1 MKLFLSHRLV
11 RLLGLMALAALL
23 AACSPSGVYTR
34 WNEFVA
40 EQQGLGARQ
49 LALPD
54 GHLLYRDGGKG
65 QPVLLIHGFGG
76 DGLVNWKPQMLDLV
90 RDHRVIV
97 PDLLWFGGSTA
108 SRRPSLDAQADALA
122 ALVTRL
128 DLHRVEVVGISYG
141 GFVAMELV
149 RRLPDRIGRMV
160 IVNSP
165 GPVYTEADF
174 AGLLQRGGVKSA
186 EALFV
191 PDSAA
196 AMRRLT
202 ALVYSDKRDAPDWVL
217 DDFRQHYVVGHEP
230 QLRALMQDL
239 TGFMQRYRERFPAGT
254 RWPQPVV
261 VWSEGDRVFPLPIGK
276 RLATAIGAKLIEV
289 PGAGHNLPVDKP
301 EAASRALRA
310 ALAG

>member
-1 MKLFLSHRLV
+1 MSLSPLRRLGRLV
-11 RLLGLMALAALL
+11 CLMALASLL
-23 AACSPSGVYTR
+23 AACSPSGLYSS
-34 WNEFVA
+34 WNEAVV
-40 EQQGLGARQ
+40 ERQGLGPK
-49 LALPD
+49 LLELPD
-54 GHLLYRDGGKG
+54 GHLLYRDSGKG

-76 DGLVNWKPQMLDLV
+76 DGLVSWKPQMLDLV

-97 PDLLWFGGSTA
+97 PDLLWFGGSTV
-108 SRRPSLDAQADALA
+108 SRKPSLDAQADALA

-128 DLHRVEVVGISYG
+128 DLHKVEVVGISYG

-160 IVNSP
+160 IMNSP

-186 EALFV
+186 EVLFV

-196 AMRRLT
+196 AVRRLS

-217 DDFRQHYVVGHEP
+217 DDFRRHYIEGREP

-239 TGFMQRYRERFPAGT
+239 TGFMQRYRERFPPGT

-261 VWSEGDRVFPLPIGK
+261 VWSTTDRVFPLPIGR
-276 RLATAIGAKLIEV
+276 RLASAIGARLIEV
-289 PGAGHNLPVDKP
+289 PDAGHNLPVDKP
-301 EAASRALRA
+301 DAASKALRA